1 MRTLLR
7 VLGAVIT
14 LQGAC
19 GVVDRFVAL
28 PWLGAVLLTRT
39 GVFGGYQLYGCLLMV
54 ALGVA
59 LVLAANAAAAG

>member
-1 MRTLLR
+1 MLLR
-7 VLGAVIT
+7 VLGAAIA

-28 PWLGAVLLTRT
+28 PWLGAVLLART